1 MTIRIDKGSIE
12 RAHKEYEEI
21 LKEEKMIPTI
31 KQFIS
36 FQKIISE
43 QIKPETPDAF
53 AENCFDAV
61 VSNIDSRSDFITDLW
76 NGYIAEIKEVEKSKI
91 TLDKF
96 YDYCL
101 DNYSPE
107 SISIRK
113 EECGFAKIKQ
123 AILEK
128 IERAAGNNKQNWLAL
143 SKITMSA
150 IKEKTESKVVK
161 PKSTVSSKE
170 DSPVSEKLASNQT
183 TDLHNQE
190 RQNS

>member
-12 RAHKEYEEI
+12 RAHKQFELI
-21 LKEEKMIPTI
+21 AKEEKMIPVI
-31 KQFIS
+31 ELFI
-36 FQKIISE
+36 E
-43 QIKPETPDAF
+43 NTKPETDEMSPEKDDDYID
-53 AENCFDAV
+53 NKFDRIV
-61 VSNIDSRSDFITDLW
+61 YNITHRNDFIANLW
-76 NGYIAEIKEVEKSKI
+76 NSYATKKGDIEKSKN
-91 TLDKF
+91 TMEEF
-96 YDYCL
+96 YKYCREQHSEEAISKRQ
-101 DNYSPE
+101 NE
-107 SISIRK
+107 SD
-113 EECGFAKIKQ
+113 FVKIKQ

-150 IKEKTESKVVK
+150 IKEKTESKTVK

-183 TDLHNQE
+183 TNLHNQE